1 MASDDFSSES
11 SDASTTPILSRNI
24 TTNSSEESST
34 SSDDSQSIHTPER
47 SNSTVLDGTS
57 STSVH
62 PSTPVRQDLPEIQ
75 REVVEPS
82 EVQVGAGNVG
92 VGSSAQND
100 AGPEENNV
108 ILNGD
113 NEVAANNKKK
123 RQVNIDYFYSYIF
136 ILLHIIK
143 YNINNI

>member
-11 SDASTTPILSRNI
+11 SDASTTPILSRKI
-24 TTNSSEESST
+24 TTNSSEASEESST

-136 ILLHIIK
+136 ILLHIP
-143 YNINNI
+143 N